1 MTSNQLFL
9 HVLKQMSRRKMN
21 EPRIRLDYRESST
34 EGYEIYIPR
43 DFFEIRGV
51 EFLQDDACNSMSMW
65 MKVRYKDDETHTFVD
80 VIDVPSSITF
90 YSDKYQTPI
99 ITYRINSSV
108 GKLFGINTKHVDDPY
123 LLKVIRKIIL
133 PLFKGIY
140 NKLIFL
146 LVERMR

>member
-9 HVLKQMSRRKMN
+9 HVLKQMSRRKMS
-21 EPRIRLDYRESST
+21 EPRIRLDYRETST

-43 DFFEIRGV
+43 DFFEIRDV
-51 EFLQDDACNSMSMW
+51 EFLPGDECDSMSMW
-65 MKVRYKDDETHTFVD
+65 MKVQYKADETHAYVD

-90 YSDKYQTPI
+90 YSDKYRTPI

-108 GKLFGINTKHVDDPY
+108 GKLFGINTKHVNDPY

-140 NKLIFL
+140 NKTIFL
-146 LVERMR
+146 LVERMQ

>member
-9 HVLKQMSRRKMN
+9 QVLKQMSRRKMN
-21 EPRIRLDYRESST
+21 DVRIRLDCREAST

-43 DFFEIRGV
+43 DFFEMRNV
-51 EFLQDDACNSMSMW
+51 EFLCGECNSMSMW
-65 MKVRYKDDETHTFVD
+65 MKVQYKDDETHAYMD
-80 VIDVPSSITF
+80 VTDVPTSITF
-90 YSDKYQTPI
+90 YSDKYQTAI

-108 GKLFGINTKHVDDPY
+108 GKLFGINTKHVNDPY

-146 LVERMR
+146 LVERMQ

>member
-21 EPRIRLDYRESST
+21 EPRIRLDHQENST

-43 DFFEIRGV
+43 DFFEMRDV
-51 EFLQDDACNSMSMW
+51 EFLDDECNSMSMW
-65 MKVRYKDDETHTFVD
+65 MKVQYKVDETYTYAD
-80 VIDVPSSITF
+80 VSDIPVSITF
-90 YSDKYQTPI
+90 YSDKYETPI

-108 GKLFGINTKHVDDPY
+108 GKLFGINTKYVDDPY
-123 LLKVIRKIIL
+123 LLKVIRKLIL

-140 NKLIFL
+140 NKTIFM
-146 LVERMR
+146 LVERMQ

>member
-9 HVLKQMSRRKMN
+9 QVLKQMSRRKMN
-21 EPRIRLDYRESST
+21 DVRIRLDCREAST

-43 DFFEIRGV
+43 DFFEMRNV
-51 EFLQDDACNSMSMW
+51 EFLCDECNSMSMW
-65 MKVRYKDDETHTFVD
+65 MKVQYKDDETHAYMD
-80 VIDVPSSITF
+80 VTEAPSSITF

-99 ITYRINSSV
+99 ITYRINTSV

-146 LVERMR
+146 LVERMQ

>member
-9 HVLKQMSRRKMN
+9 QVLKQMSRRKMN
-21 EPRIRLDYRESST
+21 EIRIRLDYREALT

-43 DFFEIRGV
+43 DFFEMRNV
-51 EFLQDDACNSMSMW
+51 EFLCDDCHSMSMW
-65 MKVRYKDDETHTFVD
+65 MKVQYKDDETHAYMD
-80 VIDVPSSITF
+80 VTDVPTSITF
-90 YSDKYQTPI
+90 YSDKYQTAI

-108 GKLFGINTKHVDDPY
+108 GKLFGINTKHVNDPY
-123 LLKVIRKIIL
+123 LLQVIRKIIL

-146 LVERMR
+146 LVERMQ